1 MCRTVFGSGTVGHI
15 FEPTSLNSNNA
26 VYDYA
31 QSNFGTY
38 WFWLGVS
45 EELKYK
51 SNGLPVTIDPIPW
64 TSGYP
69 YTGSS
74 YSGNCINIYNGKWRN
89 NLACSTSSGYA
100 ICEKSDPLG
109 ESIWGILILSRN
121 TKLNY
126 YKNLKRIDFS
136 TVSQLVI

>member
-1 MCRTVFGSGTVGHI
+1 MCGTVFGSGTVGHI

-45 EELKYK
+45 GELKYK

-64 TSGYP
+64 ESGYP
-69 YTGSS
+69 YTESS

-89 NLACSTSSGYA
+89 NYECSKSNGYA

-109 ESIWGILILSRN
+109 ESIWGS
-121 TKLNY
+121 
-126 YKNLKRIDFS
+126 
-136 TVSQLVI
+136 